1 MNRHLAILA
10 AIALLILVPACKKD
24 KYTLNYNHNL
34 HVVENE
40 IDCSTCH
47 APAQAG
53 AMQQP
58 DHAACSDCHEI
69 DEDNP
74 SAECLLCHRV
84 KSADEIEVRRPV
96 EPQTEEIVFSH
107 ERHKYMNA
115 SCEDCHTRA
124 AASTESK
131 EDVLPRKEACLTC
144 HDDVTA
150 PQKDC
155 GTCHVETSPVSVTH
169 KFDWEIHHGIESK
182 ISTSNCLTCHSE
194 DSCIECHQDKK
205 PRDHNNAW
213 RRVNHGGEAAWNQGR
228 CMVCH
233 EEDYCDRCHSNT
245 KPRSHRSSAW
255 TSGPTVHCSQCH
267 ILTGM
272 VGCSVCHQEADHVTA
287 DDSPHPP
294 FVGFACEACHPTSI
308 GIFPPHT
315 DPGIDCTVC
324 HER

>member
-1 MNRHLAILA
+1 MNRHLAFATLA

-40 IDCSTCH
+40 IECSTCH

-58 DHAACSDCHEI
+58 DHAACSECHEI

-74 SAECLLCHRV
+74 SAECLMCHRV
-84 KSADEIEVRRPV
+84 KSPEQIEVRQKV

-131 EDVLPRKEACLTC
+131 ENVLPQKEACLT
-144 HDDVTA
+144 
-150 PQKDC
+150 
-155 GTCHVETSPVSVTH
+155 
-169 KFDWEIHHGIESK
+169 
-182 ISTSNCLTCHSE
+182 
-194 DSCIECHQDKK
+194 
-205 PRDHNNAW
+205 
-213 RRVNHGGEAAWNQGR
+213 
-228 CMVCH
+228 CH
-233 EEDYCDRCHSNT
+233 EEDYCDRGHSNT

-267 ILTGM
+267 IPTGM
-272 VGCSVCHQEADHVTA
+272 VGCSICHQEADHATA

-308 GIFPPHT
+308 GIFPPHA